1 MPTLPIDR
9 YFLFVKILIV
19 ASLLAGVTAC
29 GGGGAKGPETTP
41 PPGTVTGV
49 QPASIK
55 AKFDKPQ
62 VNSDAKSP
70 VTITA
75 LVRDANQNALK
86 DQAVTFTTTDSGVTL
101 TALSDKTD
109 ATGKVSATLAPDIDP
124 TNRTII
130 ITATAGTLSDSIQV
144 TVVGT
149 TISVSGS
156 NSIVNGTSTP
166 VTVLLKNSAGET
178 LSGRPVSLTSTKNSL
193 AAASG
198 TNCSGT
204 GSAITCTTDLNGQ
217 VTANFNALT
226 AGPDVVTVSA
236 LGATA
241 TQSISVSGDNFV
253 FTSPTPG
260 NKPDVPLG
268 NDQTI
273 SVKYIVNGAIQAGA
287 PITFSTTRGTLS
299 DLAVPPVSGTSIVT
313 STDGS
318 GIATVTVKSG
328 SQVGEATITASAASG
343 SPSAQGK
350 VEFISDKPAAVSLQS
365 SPATLSVSRAS
376 VPASQSEI
384 IALVR
389 DTSNNP
395 VKNTDV
401 TFSIVVDGS
410 GSGSSIG
417 QTAKTNSFGQASV
430 FYTAGFSPS
439 GQDGVQIKATIPV
452 TPVLPATATTATAT
466 TTLTVTG
473 TVFIITGFDNLIGV
487 SPSSSTV
494 YEKEFVNIVTNS
506 ASNPV
511 ANQVVTVQ
519 MQPTLYYKGHYILA
533 ADKWVQVITATCQ
546 NEDTNNNGVIDGGE
560 IDVNGNGTIE
570 PRFPGTL
577 TGTTGTGG
585 NTTTTTDTIG
595 VGKFK
600 LNYPKNYATW
610 IDMKIISKTVV
621 GGSESSSNVTLNL
634 PVLAAELTN
643 KDVSPSNINSPFGDG
658 NVCSNPN

>member
-1 MPTLPIDR
+1 M
-9 YFLFVKILIV
+9 V
-19 ASLLAGVTAC
+19 ASFLAGVTAC

-86 DQAVTFTTTDSGVTL
+86 DQAVTFTTTDPGVTL

-130 ITATAGTLSDSIQV
+130 ITATAGTLSDSIQI

-178 LSGRPVSLTSTKNSL
+178 LSGRPISLTSTKNSL

-204 GSAITCTTDLNGQ
+204 GSAITCTTDINGQ
-217 VTANFNALT
+217 VTVNFNALT
-226 AGPDVVTVSA
+226 AGSDVVTASA

-260 NKPDVPLG
+260 NKPDVPLNNG
-268 NDQTI
+268 QTI
-273 SVKYIVNGAIQAGA
+273 SVKYVVNGIIQAGA
-287 PITFSTTRGTLS
+287 PITFSTTRGTLN
-299 DLAVPPVSGTSIVT
+299 DPAAIPISGTSIVK

-318 GIATVTVKSG
+318 GIATVRVTSAN
-328 SQVGEATITASAASG
+328 QVGEATITASAVGG

-350 VEFISDKPAAVSLQS
+350 VEFISDKPTAVSLQS
-365 SPATLSVSRAS
+365 SPATLSVSRAG

-389 DTSNNP
+389 DGSNNP

-439 GQDGVQIKATIPV
+439 GQDGVKIQASIP
-452 TPVLPATATTATAT
+452 TLGGTATAL

-473 TVFIITGFDNLIGV
+473 TVFIITGFDNLIGI
-487 SPSSSTV
+487 SPSSTTV

-519 MQPTLYYKGHYILA
+519 MQPTLYYKGHYVLA
-533 ADKWVQVITATCQ
+533 TDKWVQVITATCE
-546 NEDTNNNGVIDGGE
+546 NEDKNNNGVFDAGE
-560 IDVNGNGTIE
+560 IDLNTNGTIE

-643 KDVSPSNINSPFGDG
+643 KAASPSNINSPFGDG
-658 NVCSNPN
+658 NVCSDPN

>member
-1 MPTLPIDR
+1 MPTLPLDR
-9 YFLFVKILIV
+9 YFLFAKVLIV
-19 ASLLAGVTAC
+19 ASFLAGVTAC

-55 AKFDKPQ
+55 AKFDRPQ

-86 DQAVTFTTTDSGVTL
+86 DQAVTFTTTDTGVTL

-130 ITATAGTLSDSIQV
+130 ITATAGILSDPIQI

-156 NSIVNGTSTP
+156 NSIVNETSTP
-166 VTVLLKNSAGET
+166 VTILLKNSAGET

-217 VTANFNALT
+217 VTVNFNALT
-226 AGPDVVTVSA
+226 AGSDIVTASA

-253 FTSPTPG
+253 FTSPTTT
-260 NKPDVPLG
+260 KPDVALG
-268 NDQTI
+268 IAQTI
-273 SVKYIVNGAIQAGA
+273 SVKYIVTGAIQNGA

-299 DLAVPPVSGTSIVT
+299 DPAATPTSGTSIVK
-313 STDGS
+313 STDAS
-318 GIATVTVKSG
+318 GIATVSVTSA
-328 SQVGEATITASAASG
+328 SQVGEATITASAAGG
-343 SPSAQGK
+343 SPSAQTK
-350 VEFISDKPAAVSLQS
+350 VEFISDKPAAISLQS
-365 SPATLSVSRAS
+365 SPATLSVSRAG

-389 DTSNNP
+389 DASNNP

-401 TFSIVVDGS
+401 TFSIEVDGS

-439 GQDGVQIKATIPV
+439 GQDGVRIQASIPIS
-452 TPVLPATATTATAT
+452 TGAATAL

-473 TVFIITGFDNLIGV
+473 TVFIITGFDNLIGI
-487 SPSSSTV
+487 SPSSTTV

-519 MQPTLYYKGHYILA
+519 MQPTLYYKGHYVLA
-533 ADKWVQVITATCQ
+533 TDKWVQVINATCP
-546 NEDTNNNGVIDGGE
+546 NEDTNNNGVFDFGE
-560 IDVNGNGTIE
+560 IDLNNNGTIE

-634 PVLAAELTN
+634 PVLASELTN
-643 KDVSPSNINSPFGDG
+643 KDASPSNIRSPFGDAAD
-658 NVCSNPN
+658 CANPH

>member
-1 MPTLPIDR
+1 MPTLPVAR
-9 YFLFVKILIV
+9 YFSLAKVLLIV
-19 ASLLAGVTAC
+19 SFVAMLAAC

-62 VNSDAKSP
+62 VNSDAKTP

-101 TALSDKTD
+101 TTLADKTD

-124 TNRTII
+124 TNRII
-130 ITATAGTLSDSIQV
+130 TITATAGTLSDSIQV

-149 TISVSGS
+149 TISVSGT

-166 VTVLLKNSAGET
+166 ITVLLKNSAGET
-178 LSGRPVSLTSTKNSL
+178 LSGRPISLSSTKNSL

-198 TNCSGT
+198 TSCTGS
-204 GSAITCTTDLNGQ
+204 GSAITCTTDVNGQ
-217 VTANFNALT
+217 VTVNFNAIT
-226 AGPDVVTVSA
+226 AGSDVVTASA
-236 LGATA
+236 LGTTA
-241 TQSISVSGDNFV
+241 TQSVSVSGDNFV
-253 FTSPTPG
+253 FTSPTTT
-260 NKPDVPLG
+260 KPDVALG
-268 NDQTI
+268 NAQTI
-273 SVKYIVNGAIQAGA
+273 SVKYIVKGAIKDGA

-299 DLAVPPVSGTSIVT
+299 DPAATPTYGTSIVK
-313 STDGS
+313 STDAS
-318 GIATVTVKSG
+318 GIATVSVTSA
-328 SQVGEATITASAASG
+328 SQVGEAIITASAAGG
-343 SPSAQGK
+343 SPSAQTK

-365 SPATLSVSRAS
+365 SPATLSVSR
-376 VPASQSEI
+376 VGIPASQSEI

-389 DTSNNP
+389 DASNNP
-395 VKNTDV
+395 VKSTDV
-401 TFSIVVDGS
+401 TFSIVKDGS

-439 GQDGVQIKATIPV
+439 GQDGVQIQASIPISGG
-452 TPVLPATATTATAT
+452 TATAL

-473 TVFIITGFDNLIGV
+473 TVFIITGFDNLIGI
-487 SPSSSTV
+487 SPSSTTV

-519 MQPTLYYKGHYILA
+519 MQPTLYKKGHYTLGT
-533 ADKWVQVITATCQ
+533 DKWEQVITAICE
-546 NEDTNNNGVIDGGE
+546 NEDKNNNGVFDAG
-560 IDVNGNGTIE
+560 DNDFNNNKTIE

-634 PVLAAELTN
+634 PVIAAELSN
-643 KDVSPSNINSPFGDG
+643 KSVSPSNILSPFGDAA
-658 NVCSNPN
+658 VCSDPN